1 VNFFIIYKKEIAF
14 KMSSKGVFK
23 VKNINDLELLYT
35 VLRAEYPKVQI
46 ELMYNF
52 NNKEY
57 TVTLTDKPYEADPKV
72 PVDLSIQVVYGD
84 SVTGDTPLLL
94 RHPITKTVFVK
105 SIDNLC
111 NEWSEYEEF
120 KIFDQSVRLEKQY
133 GLCNYQV
140 WCDAGWTPIKKVIRH
155 KTNKKIYRVCTTT
168 GIVDVTEDHSLIQNN
183 GVKIKGSDLKVG
195 DALLQSFPKTFD
207 NNADMNFQ
215 ASVGKPKTMAQQIF
229 YLERRSGNNISVR
242 CTEDKERGDI
252 YYISPNREGRNENE
266 NAVVRIVDLGTCG
279 SNFVYDLETECGRF
293 NAGIGEIVVSNTD
306 SIFVKFKYNLDDFK
320 ANRLDTF
327 RLASLCGE
335 KLTNEVFK
343 RPPVEMEFEKV
354 FQPFILLT
362 KKRYIGKKFE
372 DTRDPFK
379 LKGVDAKGIAL
390 TRRDYCALVKKCY
403 KEVIDTIFSDNVE
416 HSKNASVVAAV
427 DVLKKYIDQIDGYK
441 VPLEDLV
448 VSAML
453 AKSYKSDNLPHVNL
467 AKKLKERH
475 MEVQVGDRIPYIFVE
490 DNAKG
495 SKKYE
500 LAEDPKWAEEHKLRY
515 NRTCY
520 LEQLA
525 KPLLSFMKIVLRE
538 HEDMLD
544 DIIKYVNDRLVSYG
558 SKPLRPS
565 DFKDVI

>member
-1 VNFFIIYKKEIAF
+1 
-14 KMSSKGVFK
+14 MSSKGIFK
-23 VKNINDLELLYT
+23 VKNIKDLELLYT
-35 VLRAEYPKVQI
+35 VLRTEYPTVQI
-46 ELMYNF
+46 DLMYNF
-52 NNKEY
+52 NSKEY
-57 TVTLTDKPYEADPKV
+57 TLTLTDKPYESDPNV

-94 RHPITKTVFVK
+94 RNPITRTVFVK
-105 SIDNLC
+105 SIDNIC
-111 NEWSEYEEF
+111 SEWSEYEEF
-120 KIFDQSVRLEKQY
+120 KIFDTSVRLEKQY
-133 GLCNYQV
+133 GHCNYQV
-140 WCDAGWTPIKKVIRH
+140 WSDVGWTPIKKVIRH
-155 KTNKKIYRVCTTT
+155 KTNKKLFRVSTRT
-168 GIVDVTEDHSLIQNN
+168 GIVDVTEDHSLLKWN
-183 GVKIKGSDLKVG
+183 GDKIKGCDIKEG
-195 DALLQSFPKTFD
+195 DALLQSFPQTFTD
-207 NNADMNFQ
+207 NVDINLK
-215 ASVGKPKTMAQQIF
+215 ASIGKPKIMAQQIF
-229 YLERRSGNNISVR
+229 YLERRAGNVNISVR
-242 CTEDKERGDI
+242 CTELKETGNDRGTT
-252 YYISPNREGRNENE
+252 YYITPHRESMNGGENV
-266 NAVVRIVDLGTCG
+266 VVRIEELGITG
-279 SNFVYDLETECGRF
+279 SNFVYDLETESGRF

-335 KLTNEVFK
+335 KLTNEIFK

-379 LKGVDAKGIAL
+379 LKGIDAKGIAL

-403 KEVIDTIFSDNVE
+403 KEVIDTIVADNSNE
-416 HSKNASVVAAV
+416 SKYASVKAAV
-427 DVLKKYIDQIDGYK
+427 DVLKKYIDQIDEYK

-467 AKKLKERH
+467 AKKLKQRQ
-475 MEVQVGDRIPYIFVE
+475 MEVQVGDRIPYLFVE
-490 DNAKG
+490 ETNDKG
-495 SKKYE
+495 DKKSASKKYE

-544 DIIKYVNDRLVSYG
+544 DIIKYVNDRLISYG